1 MQGAH
6 VQLHGMVSLVSIAAL
21 RAGKVSRVLRTI
33 TDTPLSQLE
42 RVYHTVQLQVAHA
55 HPHGMVNQGK
65 LAAGHANEANH
76 AQNPTILTG

>member
-1 MQGAH
+1 
-6 VQLHGMVSLVSIAAL
+6 MVSLVSIAAS
-21 RAGKVSRVLRTI
+21 RAGEVNRVLRTI
-33 TDTPLSQLE
+33 TDTLLNQLE
-42 RVYHTVQLQVAHA
+42 GVCHTVRLQVAHA